1 MLSHSRDFP
10 LHLSSNDRIVPGVT
24 LSTPLLGARD
34 MLCQNKSVEAFFSL
48 SFQVELDKFLAMT
61 PDFSDLFPLI
71 VTQI

>member
-1 MLSHSRDFP
+1 MLTHSRDFP

-48 SFQVELDKFLAMT
+48 SFQVELDKFLAMA